1 MAFVVKA
8 ALGGETADGLLSFDE
23 KTMYQGRSVA
33 AGDEIFVFDSE
44 TQGGS
49 GLCLKGVVTEARRGP
64 GIRVAIVVR
73 PVARARRRLG
83 RAELKPFRELTEDR
97 PEVELARRLYRQA
110 TNKIAKLS
118 EPATAFLEAYF

>member
-8 ALGGETADGLLSFDE
+8 ALPAEDDRGLLSFDE

-44 TQGGS
+44 NQGGS
-49 GLCLKGVVTEARRGP
+49 GLCLKGVVTEARRGA

-73 PVARARRRLG
+73 PVARATRRLG

-110 TNKIAKLS
+110 TNKIARLS
-118 EPATAFLEAYF
+118 EAATAFLEAYF